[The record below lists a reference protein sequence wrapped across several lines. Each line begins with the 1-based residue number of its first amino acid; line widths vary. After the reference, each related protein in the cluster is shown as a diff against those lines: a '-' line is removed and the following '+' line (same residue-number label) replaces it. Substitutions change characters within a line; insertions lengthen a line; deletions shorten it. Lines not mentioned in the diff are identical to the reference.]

1 MVWRRGASRNATP
14 DRRQDLCGAEKTLND
29 PDVKEHFNKIA
40 MITAPS
46 ASPDEYARFVHAES
60 INGRRS

>member
-1 MVWRRGASRNATP
+1 VN
-14 DRRQDLCGAEKTLND
+14 
-29 PDVKEHFNKIA
+29 VHFNKIA

-60 INGRRS
+60 IKWAKVVNDAHITAQ